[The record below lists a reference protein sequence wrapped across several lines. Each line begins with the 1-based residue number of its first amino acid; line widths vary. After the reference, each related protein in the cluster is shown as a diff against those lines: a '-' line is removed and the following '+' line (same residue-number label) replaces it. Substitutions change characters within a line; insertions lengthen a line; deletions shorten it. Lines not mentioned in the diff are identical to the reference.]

1 MSITQRGT
9 SFQAYVQVNGQRVRK
24 SFTNHADAT
33 LWEAQARHN
42 IQRGLLAPTHI
53 NSDTGVSSLWTL
65 GKSLDEAH
73 ETLWEGGKNDYNML
87 CTIKLLNKWF
97 GFKTPVSKVDTQL
110 VKGYVTMMKKQGRSG
125 GTINR
130 HLSCL
135 RQGLTM
141 ALDNRQLTEL
151 PKIHRAKETQHSV
164 KWYRPEQEEL
174 LLSTLLEMDHQYLY
188 DAAVVSL
195 DTGMR
200 ASELLKFNPT
210 PVPIGNKWGLM
221 IPDRKNGDDLLLPAT
236 DRVLQAIERTQFTKH
251 PKLFR
256 SSWNMLRNKTGIQDA
271 LWKTFRSTCCSKLVM
286 GGMDIFKVKNWMGH
300 RNIQT
305 TMKYAYL
312 APEGLLDGINI
323 LESK

>member
-1 MSITQRGT
+1 
-9 SFQAYVQVNGQRVRK
+9 
-24 SFTNHADAT
+24 
-33 LWEAQARHN
+33 
-42 IQRGLLAPTHI
+42 
-53 NSDTGVSSLWTL
+53 
-65 GKSLDEAH
+65 
-73 ETLWEGGKNDYNML
+73 
-87 CTIKLLNKWF
+87 
-97 GFKTPVSKVDTQL
+97 
-110 VKGYVTMMKKQGRSG
+110 MMKKQGRSG

-174 LLSTLLEMDHQYLY
+174 LLSTLLEMDQQYLY

-251 PKLFR
+251 PKQFR
-256 SSWNMLRNKTGIQDA
+256 STWNMLRNKTGIEDA
-271 LWKTFRSTCCSKLVM
+271 LWKTWRSTCCSKLVM

>member
-1 MSITQRGT
+1 MSVIQRGK
-9 SFQAYVQVNGQRVRK
+9 SFQAYASVDGRKARK
-24 SFTNHADAT
+24 SFVNHADAT
-33 LWEAQARHN
+33 LWEAQARHAL
-42 IQRGLLAPTHI
+42 QRGLLPPTHI
-53 NSDTGVSSLWTL
+53 NSDTGVSSAWSL

-97 GFKTPVSKVDTQL
+97 GFKTPVSKIDTQL

-135 RQGLTM
+135 RQGLQM
-141 ALDNRQLTEL
+141 AVDNRQLTEL
-151 PKIHRAKETQHSV
+151 PRIHRAKETQHSV
-164 KWYRPEQEEL
+164 KWFNLEQEKL
-174 LLSTLLEMDHQYLY
+174 ILWTLLDMDQQYLH
-188 DAAVVSL
+188 DAAVVSI

-200 ASELLKFNPT
+200 ASELLKFNPK
-210 PVPIGNKWGLM
+210 PVAIGNKWGLM

-236 DRVLQAIERTQFTKH
+236 ERVLEAVERTQFTKH
-251 PKLFR
+251 PKQFR
-256 SSWNMLRNKTGIQDA
+256 RQWDMLRNKTGMQDA
-271 LWKTFRSTCCSKLVM
+271 IWKTFRSTCCSKLVM

-323 LESK
+323 LEAN

>member
-1 MSITQRGT
+1 MTVTQRGKT
-9 SFQAYVQVNGQRVRK
+9 FQARIQVGEHRASK
-24 SFTNHADAT
+24 TFTNHGDAA
-33 LWEAQARHN
+33 LWEAQAKYN
-42 IQRGLLAPTHI
+42 LERGLLVPAHI
-53 NSDTGVSSLWTL
+53 NADTGVSSAWSL
-65 GKSLDEAH
+65 GKSLDEAF
-73 ETLWEGGKNDYNML
+73 EVLWDGGKNDYNML

-135 RQGLTM
+135 RQGLQM
-141 ALDNRQLTEL
+141 AVDNRQLTEL
-151 PKIHRAKETQHSV
+151 PRIHRAKETQHSV
-164 KWYRPEQEEL
+164 KWYRPEQEKL
-174 LLSTLLEMDHQYLY
+174 LLCTLLDMDQQYLH
-188 DAAVVSL
+188 DAAIVSV

-200 ASELLKFNPT
+200 ASELLKFNPK
-210 PVPIGNKWGLM
+210 PVAIGNKWGLM

-236 DRVLQAIERTQFTKH
+236 ERVLEAVERTQFTKH
-251 PKLFR
+251 PKQFR
-256 SSWNMLRNKTGIQDA
+256 RQWDMLRNKTGMQDA
-271 LWKTFRSTCCSKLVM
+271 IWKTWRSTCCSKLVM

-323 LESK
+323 LEAN